1 MRYTTIIDM
10 TSTPELYKCVNAR
23 LVYLHLCLIAG
34 YHDYDRDIAHIGL
47 RTLAE
52 QVGITFSAVR
62 HAIKLLER
70 YHYIERTP
78 LGWKVTKWLPS
89 EQPTPR
95 PKAAPKKAPQSIS
108 AERDNANIERERA
121 ADLQRQERER
131 LHAQGKTSYMLY
143 YESRLEQANNG
154 DLEAAA
160 WCEHNRKIYESQKA
174 IMAKEKSNKNT

>member
-10 TSTPELYKCVNAR
+10 TATPELYKCVNAR
-23 LVYLHLCLIAG
+23 LVYLHLCLISG

-52 QVGITFSAVR
+52 HVGITFSAVR
-62 HAIKLLER
+62 HAVKLLER
-70 YHYIERTP
+70 YHYIERNT

-89 EQPTPR
+89 DQPTPR
-95 PKAAPKKAPQSIS
+95 PKSTPKKVATNIAQ
-108 AERDNANIERERA
+108 EREAANIERQRQ

-131 LHAQGKTSYMLY
+131 LQSQGKSSYMQF
-143 YESRLEQANNG
+143 YEQRLALANAG

-160 WCEHNRKIYESQKA
+160 WCEANRKIYESQQLL
-174 IMAKEKSNKNT
+174 MSNNSSNK

>member
-23 LVYLHLCLIAG
+23 LVYLHLCLISG

-62 HAIKLLER
+62 HAVKLLER
-70 YHYIERTP
+70 YHYIERNA

-95 PKAAPKKAPQSIS
+95 PKAAPKKAPTSITQ
-108 AERDNANIERERA
+108 EREQANTERERA
-121 ADLQRQERER
+121 NEMQRQERER
-131 LHAQGKTSYMLY
+131 LHASGKSSWMQF
-143 YESRLEQANNG
+143 YENRLALANNG

-160 WCEHNRKIYESQKA
+160 WCEANRKIYESQAA
-174 IMAKEKSNKNT
+174 IIAKEQSNK

>member
-10 TSTPELYKCVNAR
+10 TATPELYKCVNAR
-23 LVYLHLCLIAG
+23 LVYLHFTLISG

-62 HAIKLLER
+62 HAVKVLER
-70 YHYIERTP
+70 YHYIERNP
-78 LGWKVTKWLPS
+78 VGWKVTKWLPS

-95 PKAAPKKAPQSIS
+95 PKVAPKKQSP
-108 AERDNANIERERA
+108 AVAQERDQANIERERA

-131 LHAQGKTSYMLY
+131 LHASGKSSWMQF
-143 YESRLEQANNG
+143 YENRLALANNG

-160 WCEHNRKIYESQKA
+160 WCEQNRKIYESQAA
-174 IMAKEKSNKNT
+174 IVARELSNK

>member
-10 TSTPELYKCVNAR
+10 TATPELYKCVNAR

-70 YHYIERTP
+70 YHYIERSP

-95 PKAAPKKAPQSIS
+95 PKKVPKKESTSIA
-108 AERDNANIERERA
+108 AERDTANLERERA

-160 WCEHNRKIYESQKA
+160 WCEHNRKIYESQQS
-174 IMAKEKSNKNT
+174 IMAAEKSNK

>member
-10 TSTPELYKCVNAR
+10 TATPELYKCVNAR

-62 HAIKLLER
+62 HAVKLLER
-70 YHYIERTP
+70 YRYIERSS

-95 PKAAPKKAPQSIS
+95 PKAAPKKAVQSIS
-108 AERDNANIERERA
+108 AEREQSNLERERA
-121 ADLQRQERER
+121 ADQARQERER
-131 LHAQGKTSYMLY
+131 LHASGKSSWMQF
-143 YESRLEQANNG
+143 YENRLALANGG

-160 WCEHNRKIYESQKA
+160 WCEANRKIYESQQS
-174 IMAKEKSNKNT
+174 IMAKELSNK